1 MKKLSRILAS
11 FTLLMAAGIAP
22 AWSAETAARPSLT
35 IDVPVEL
42 KEAKIVFNMS
52 HPALLGDSS
61 VGLNHMQL
69 MIQNFKS
76 QNTKY
81 RIVAVFYGPM
91 GYMLLNDAAYN
102 KSREINQGNPYKDVI
117 AELQKDGVEFEEC
130 AVTAKG
136 NDWTNSDLL
145 PGVKVNTGG
154 NLRIVELVQEG
165 FVQLQP

>member
-1 MKKLSRILAS
+1 MKNPSRLLAS
-11 FTLLMAAGIAP
+11 FVLLTAVGMAP
-22 AWSAETAARPSLT
+22 AWNAETTARPPLT
-35 IDVPVEL
+35 IDVPVVL
-42 KEAKIVFNMS
+42 KEVKIVFNMS
-52 HPALLGDSS
+52 HPAFLGDSS

-69 MIQNFKS
+69 MVQNFKS

-81 RIVAVFYGPM
+81 RMVAVFHGAM
-91 GYMLLNDAAYN
+91 GYMLLNDGAYN
-102 KSREINQGNPYKDVI
+102 KSRKISKGNPYKDVI

-130 AVTAKG
+130 AVTARG
-136 NDWTNSDLL
+136 NDWINSDLL

>member
-1 MKKLSRILAS
+1 MKKLSKTLAS
-11 FTLLMAAGIAP
+11 FTLLMAAGMAP
-22 AWSAETAARPSLT
+22 AWSAETTARPPLT
-35 IDVPVEL
+35 IDVPVVL
-42 KEAKIVFNMS
+42 KEVKIVFNMS
-52 HPALLGDSS
+52 HPAFLGDSS

-69 MIQNFKS
+69 MVQNFKS

-81 RIVAVFYGPM
+81 RMIAVFYGPM
-91 GYMLLNDAAYN
+91 GYMLLGDEAYD
-102 KSREINQGNPYKDVI
+102 KSRKSRNGNPYKDVI

-130 AVTAKG
+130 AVTARG
-136 NDWTNSDLL
+136 NDWINSDLL

>member
-11 FTLLMAAGIAP
+11 FVLLMAAGMAP
-22 AWSAETAARPSLT
+22 AWSDETAARPPLT
-35 IDVPVEL
+35 IDVPVVL
-42 KEAKIVFNMS
+42 KEVKVVFNMS
-52 HPALLGDSS
+52 RPAFLGDSS

-69 MIQNFKS
+69 MLQNFKS

-81 RIVAVFYGPM
+81 RMIAVFYGPM
-91 GYMLLNDAAYN
+91 GYMLLNDEAYD
-102 KSREINQGNPYKDVI
+102 KSRNSHNGNPYKDVI

-136 NDWTNSDLL
+136 NGWTNSDLL

>member
-1 MKKLSRILAS
+1 V
-11 FTLLMAAGIAP
+11 LLMAAGMAP
-22 AWSAETAARPSLT
+22 AWNAETTARPPLT
-35 IDVPVEL
+35 VDVPVVL
-42 KEAKIVFNMS
+42 KEVKVVFNMS
-52 HPALLGDSS
+52 RPAFLGDSS

-69 MIQNFKS
+69 MLQNFKS

-81 RIVAVFYGPM
+81 RMIAVFYGPM
-91 GYMLLNDAAYN
+91 GYMLLNDEAYD
-102 KSREINQGNPYKDVI
+102 KSRNSHNGNPYKDVI

-136 NDWTNSDLL
+136 NGWTNSDLL